1 MQKNNF
7 ALITGAASGIGR
19 AYALQLAARGCGL
32 VLVDRSGE
40 ALDALAVEIV
50 GAYDVQVMLM
60 VVDLTTEGVADMLYR
75 DIEQRGVEIDTLICN
90 AGVLLFG
97 GFATYSTEA
106 INCIIDLHCKV
117 ATHLVHLFGR
127 KMRTRGHGRILLM
140 ASATAWMPF
149 PSISL
154 YAATKSYLRCFA
166 EALHDEWAADG
177 VKVTVVCPGAVDTPL
192 YNLDEKMRRRL
203 LLWRVMHRP
212 ESIAKRGL
220 RALDRGRK
228 RLVPG
233 FVTRL
238 SLFLCRL
245 CPSWLV
251 RWAVRRKRVRRLLE

>member
-19 AYALQLAARGCGL
+19 AYALQLAARGSGL
-32 VLVDRSGE
+32 VLVDRNGE
-40 ALDALAVEIV
+40 SLDKLATEIV
-50 GAYDVQVMLM
+50 SRYDVKVMLM
-60 VVDLTTEGVADMLYR
+60 VVDLTVDGIAETLYHDVA
-75 DIEQRGVEIDTLICN
+75 QRGVEIDTLICN

-97 GFATYSTEA
+97 GFATYSAEA
-106 INCIIDLHCKV
+106 INRIIDLHCRV
-117 ATHLVHLFGR
+117 TTHLVHLFGSR
-127 KMRTRGHGRILLM
+127 MRARGRGAVLLM

-192 YNLDEKMRRRL
+192 YNLDEKLRRRL
-203 LLWRVMHRP
+203 LFWRVMHSP
-212 ESIAKRGL
+212 EAIAKQGL

-233 FVTRL
+233 FLTRL
-238 SLFLCRL
+238 SLFGCRL

-251 RWAVRRKRVRRLLE
+251 RWAIRRKRVRKLLE